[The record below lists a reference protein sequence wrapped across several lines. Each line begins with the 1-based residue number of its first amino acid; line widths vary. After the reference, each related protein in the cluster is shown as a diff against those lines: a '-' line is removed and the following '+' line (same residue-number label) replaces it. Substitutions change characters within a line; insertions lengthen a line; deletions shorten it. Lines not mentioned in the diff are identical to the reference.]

1 MRRRSLAVLIL
12 SICVA
17 VAALV
22 GAGPANAAPRELPRL
37 AITGDNFGTYGDH
50 DYCRGALGTSLT
62 SPKPGVLRVTLRSF
76 GFTGNGKGW
85 ARNPHCTV
93 LIGYTYTSVR
103 NLRGELWD
111 RVTFAARPGQRVTR
125 DIPTGSGLVALV
137 IGTYSVNSP
146 VRAMQGPGVSFY
158 PIVP

>member
-1 MRRRSLAVLIL
+1 MQFGSDVAIQIFPAGKGILVLRHAQHTDQHRWIR
-12 SICVA
+12 A
-17 VAALV
+17 
-22 GAGPANAAPRELPRL
+22 
-37 AITGDNFGTYGDH
+37 
-50 DYCRGALGTSLT
+50 
-62 SPKPGVLRVTLRSF
+62 KPGVLRVTLRSF

-85 ARNPHCTV
+85 ARNPRCTV